1 MFISFSEGRC
11 IIMSELLKF
20 IGIKEL
26 YHKYIYAV
34 IILVIGWILV
44 NLIINITTKAM
55 KKSKL
60 NAGIISFTLSI
71 LKVSLQVILIIITLI
86 TLEIL
91 DTSSMI
97 TALSAITLA
106 AGIAMKT
113 TISNFASG
121 FIIIL
126 NKVFLVGDRIKIGD
140 DEGIVSKIEIL
151 FTTLTTDE
159 GDTIIVPNSSLMD
172 NSIKNYHFQKEQINN
187 ES

>member
-1 MFISFSEGRC
+1 
-11 IIMSELLKF
+11 MSELLKL

-26 YHKYIYAV
+26 YHKYIFAV
-34 IILVIGWILV
+34 IILILGWFLV
-44 NLIINITTKAM
+44 NLTINITARAM
-55 KKSKL
+55 KRSKL
-60 NAGIISFTLSI
+60 NAGIVSFTLSI
-71 LKVSLQVILIIITLI
+71 LKVSLRVVLIIITLI
-86 TLEIL
+86 ILKIL
-91 DTSSMI
+91 DVSSMI
-97 TALSAITLA
+97 TALSALTLA

-172 NSIKNYHFQKEQINN
+172 NNIKNYCSQKEQINN
-187 ES
+187 EG

>member
-1 MFISFSEGRC
+1 
-11 IIMSELLKF
+11 MSELLNL

-34 IILVIGWILV
+34 LILVIGWFLV
-44 NLIINITTKAM
+44 NLIINITARAM

-60 NAGIISFTLSI
+60 NSGIISFTMSI
-71 LKVSLQVILIIITLI
+71 LRVSLRVLLIIIALI
-86 TLEIL
+86 SLQIL
-91 DTSSMI
+91 DTASLV
-97 TALSAITLA
+97 TALSALTLA

-121 FIIIL
+121 FIIII

-159 GDTIIVPNSSLMD
+159 GDTVIVPNSSLMD
-172 NSIKNYHFQKEQINN
+172 NNIKNYRTQKGQINN
-187 ES
+187 EG

>member
-1 MFISFSEGRC
+1 
-11 IIMSELLKF
+11 MSELLKL

-26 YHKYIYAV
+26 YHKYIFAV
-34 IILVIGWILV
+34 IILILGWFLV
-44 NLIINITTKAM
+44 NLTINITARAM
-55 KKSKL
+55 KRSKL
-60 NAGIISFTLSI
+60 NAGIVSFTLSI
-71 LKVSLQVILIIITLI
+71 LKVSLRVVLIIITLI
-86 TLEIL
+86 ILKIL
-91 DTSSMI
+91 DVSSMI
-97 TALSAITLA
+97 TALSALTLA

-172 NSIKNYHFQKEQINN
+172 NNIKNYCSQKEQIHN
-187 ES
+187 EG

>member
-1 MFISFSEGRC
+1 
-11 IIMSELLKF
+11 MSKLLEL
-20 IGIKEL
+20 IGIEEL

-34 IILVIGWILV
+34 ITLVIGWFLI
-44 NLIINITTKAM
+44 NLIINITARAM

-71 LKVSLQVILIIITLI
+71 LKVSLRVVLIIIALI
-86 TLEIL
+86 TLKIL
-91 DTSSMI
+91 DTASMI
-97 TALSAITLA
+97 TALSALTLA

-140 DEGIVSKIEIL
+140 DEGTVHNIEIL
-151 FTTLTTDE
+151 FTTLITDE
-159 GDTIIVPNSSLMD
+159 GDTVIVPNSNLMD
-172 NSIKNYHFQKEQINN
+172 NNIKNYRTQKEQINN
-187 ES
+187 EN